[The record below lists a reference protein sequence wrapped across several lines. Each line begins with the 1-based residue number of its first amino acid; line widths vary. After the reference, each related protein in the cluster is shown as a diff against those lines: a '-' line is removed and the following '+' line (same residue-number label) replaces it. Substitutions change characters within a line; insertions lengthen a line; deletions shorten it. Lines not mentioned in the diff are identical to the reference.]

1 MWSLSK
7 KLSCPL
13 AHNETRGKAN
23 RPTAARAAQSSSWRR
38 SSTRIVKNSA
48 RERAMLGPRTAEL
61 SSIVAQSYLVL
72 LCSQRAQRDGHS
84 ADGLVDFGFVEAR
97 KRQPGVGRRLAIEGK
112 LATGIESHLGR
123 EGALRPAVHVD
134 LARDAGPQGDP
145 AAGNFE

>member
-1 MWSLSK
+1 M
-7 KLSCPL
+7 SCPL

-61 SSIVAQSYLVL
+61 PSIVAQSYLVL
-72 LCSQRAQRDGHS
+72 LCSQRAQRAGHS
-84 ADGLVDFGFVEAR
+84 ADRLLDFGFVETR
-97 KRQPGVGRRLAIEGK
+97 NRQPCVGHRLAIEGN
-112 LATGIESHLGR
+112 LATGIESHLCG
-123 EGALRPAVHVD
+123 EGALCPAVHVD
-134 LARDAGPQGDP
+134 LARPAGPQGAP